1 MSSYLRGRSGSLRGS
16 RSTTAGT
23 ANGLCDNPTRGR
35 CGVVLRISSVDHMT
49 SSHRLPRNT
58 QRRRRWSAALL
69 LVGVAAFTALP
80 MTPAGHATAQSS
92 TIRSTSNSEV
102 SDGRTGDPAAA
113 AVVRQLLDRNG
124 AGAIA
129 ALPSDFASRMGYRPV
144 LEGDDASNPGGDCSS
159 PVPMPAR
166 FEPLCRTHDFGYD
179 MLRYAARVGN
189 PLGPWAR
196 LGLDTALVTRMRE
209 TCHDP
214 LCMGAAELARVGV
227 GLNTWHEGDGPPQDR
242 GNVLAATS
250 SAVGHLVHDDPDGNS
265 DVERDGT
272 QASSEATR

>member
-1 MSSYLRGRSGSLRGS
+1 
-16 RSTTAGT
+16 
-23 ANGLCDNPTRGR
+23 
-35 CGVVLRISSVDHMT
+35 
-49 SSHRLPRNT
+49 
-58 QRRRRWSAALL
+58 
-69 LVGVAAFTALP
+69 
-80 MTPAGHATAQSS
+80 
-92 TIRSTSNSEV
+92 
-102 SDGRTGDPAAA
+102 
-113 AVVRQLLDRNG
+113 
-124 AGAIA
+124 
-129 ALPSDFASRMGYRPV
+129 
-144 LEGDDASNPGGDCSS
+144 
-159 PVPMPAR
+159 
-166 FEPLCRTHDFGYD
+166 

-250 SAVGHLVHDDPDGNS
+250 SAIGHLVHDDPDGNS

-272 QASSEATR
+272 QASSGATR